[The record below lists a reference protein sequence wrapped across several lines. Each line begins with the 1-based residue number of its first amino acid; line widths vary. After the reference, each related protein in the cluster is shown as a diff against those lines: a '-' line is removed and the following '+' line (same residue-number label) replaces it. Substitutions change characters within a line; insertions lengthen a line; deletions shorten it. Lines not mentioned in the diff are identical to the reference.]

1 MKQLLLSFLL
11 ISFTT
16 FAGAESQPE
25 SDSATAKETGKA
37 SEPVQIVISTSKGDI
52 KLELYA
58 DKAPKTVEN
67 FLKYVDEGFYEGTIF
82 HRVINGFMIQGG
94 GFDADFQ
101 KKNTHSPV
109 DNEAKNGLK
118 NLRGTIAMARTADPH
133 SATAQFFINHK
144 NNTALDYPSRDGWG
158 YCVFGKVTEGMDVV
172 DEIAKT
178 PTGPNKFVGRDAPK
192 ESIEI
197 KKVSVVK

>member
-11 ISFTT
+11 ISFGT
-16 FAGAESQPE
+16 FAAAESQPE
-25 SDSATAKETGKA
+25 SDSAATKEAGKA
-37 SEPVQIVISTSKGDI
+37 SDPVQIVISTSKGDI
-52 KLELYA
+52 ELELYA

-67 FLKYVDEGFYEGTIF
+67 FLAYIDEGFYEGTVF

-94 GFDADFQ
+94 GFDGDFQ
-101 KKNTHSPV
+101 RKKTRAPV
-109 DNEAKNGLK
+109 ENEANNGLK
-118 NLRGTIAMARTADPH
+118 NQRGTIAMARTAEPH

-158 YCVFGKVTEGMDVV
+158 YCVFGKVTSGMDVV
-172 DEIAKT
+172 DEIAKM
-178 PTGPNKFVGRDAPK
+178 PTGSNKFIRRDVPK

-197 KKVSVVK
+197 RKVTVVK